1 MVNVTELR
9 PGNYFIDEN
18 NLYQVLDI
26 LLNKTA
32 MRKMVAK
39 VKVKNVRTGTINEL
53 ARNSG
58 YMVENV
64 RLDKRQM
71 QYLYDT
77 GDFFVFM
84 DQETYEQVEIP
95 AERLQWEKQFLKG
108 DEVVEITS
116 YDGEILGVN
125 LPAKVTLKIT
135 QCDPGVRGDTV
146 NKPTKPATLE
156 TGLVVRVPLFIE
168 EGEEVLVRTDN
179 GEYDGRAQ
187 QVQSMLDWWQGLLLF
202 IGGLLVGGVAAFFI
216 TRYLFQKQLRENP
229 PVNEK
234 MIRAMFRS
242 MGRTPS
248 EKQIREIMRNM
259 NQK

>member
-179 GEYDGRAQ
+179 GEYDGRA
-187 QVQSMLDWWQGLLLF
+187 
-202 IGGLLVGGVAAFFI
+202 
-216 TRYLFQKQLRENP
+216 
-229 PVNEK
+229 
-234 MIRAMFRS
+234 
-242 MGRTPS
+242 
-248 EKQIREIMRNM
+248 
-259 NQK
+259 

>member
-18 NLYQVLDI
+18 NLYQVIDI

-71 QYLYDT
+71 QYLYDS
-77 GDFFVFM
+77 GDFLVFM
-84 DQETYEQVEIP
+84 DQETYDQVEIP
-95 AERLQWEKQFLKG
+95 VERLQWEKQFLKG

-116 YDGEILGVN
+116 YEGEILGVN

-168 EGEEVLVRTDN
+168 EGEEVLVRTDT
-179 GEYDGRAQ
+179 GEYDGRA
-187 QVQSMLDWWQGLLLF
+187 
-202 IGGLLVGGVAAFFI
+202 
-216 TRYLFQKQLRENP
+216 
-229 PVNEK
+229 
-234 MIRAMFRS
+234 
-242 MGRTPS
+242 
-248 EKQIREIMRNM
+248 
-259 NQK
+259 

>member
-9 PGNYFIDEN
+9 PGNYFIEDGN
-18 NLYQVLDI
+18 IYQVQDI

-39 VKVKNVRTGTINEL
+39 VKVRNLRTGAVTEM

-58 YMVENV
+58 YGIETI

-77 GDFFVFM
+77 GDALCFM
-84 DQETYEQVEIP
+84 DQETYDQVEIP
-95 AERLQWEKQFLKG
+95 VERLTWEKQFLKG

-116 YDGEILGVN
+116 YEGEILGVN
-125 LPAKVTLKIT
+125 LPAKVALKIT

-168 EGEEVLVRTDN
+168 EGEEVLVRTDT
-179 GEYDGRAQ
+179 GEYDSRA
-187 QVQSMLDWWQGLLLF
+187 
-202 IGGLLVGGVAAFFI
+202 
-216 TRYLFQKQLRENP
+216 
-229 PVNEK
+229 
-234 MIRAMFRS
+234 
-242 MGRTPS
+242 
-248 EKQIREIMRNM
+248 
-259 NQK
+259 

>member
-116 YDGEILGVN
+116 YEGEILGVN

-179 GEYDGRAQ
+179 GEYDGRA
-187 QVQSMLDWWQGLLLF
+187 
-202 IGGLLVGGVAAFFI
+202 
-216 TRYLFQKQLRENP
+216 
-229 PVNEK
+229 
-234 MIRAMFRS
+234 
-242 MGRTPS
+242 
-248 EKQIREIMRNM
+248 
-259 NQK
+259 

>member
-9 PGNYFIDEN
+9 PGNYFIDEG

-58 YMVENV
+58 YMVDNV

-71 QYLYDT
+71 QYLYDS
-77 GDFFVFM
+77 GDFLVFM
-84 DQETYEQVEIP
+84 DQETYDQVEIP
-95 AERLQWEKQFLKG
+95 VERLQWEKQFLKG

-116 YDGEILGVN
+116 YEGEILGVN
-125 LPAKVTLKIT
+125 LPAKVSLKIT

-156 TGLVVRVPLFIE
+156 TGLVVKVPLFIE
-168 EGEEVLVRTDN
+168 EGEEVLVRTDT
-179 GEYDGRAQ
+179 GEYDGRA
-187 QVQSMLDWWQGLLLF
+187 
-202 IGGLLVGGVAAFFI
+202 
-216 TRYLFQKQLRENP
+216 
-229 PVNEK
+229 
-234 MIRAMFRS
+234 
-242 MGRTPS
+242 
-248 EKQIREIMRNM
+248 
-259 NQK
+259 

>member
-9 PGNYFIDEN
+9 PGNFFIDEN

-58 YMVENV
+58 YMVDNV

-71 QYLYDT
+71 QYLYDS
-77 GDFFVFM
+77 GDFLVFM
-84 DQETYEQVEIP
+84 DQETYDQVEIP
-95 AERLQWEKQFLKG
+95 VERLQWEKQFLKG

-116 YDGEILGVN
+116 YEGEILGVN
-125 LPAKVTLKIT
+125 LPAKVSLKIT

-168 EGEEVLVRTDN
+168 EGEEVLVRTDT
-179 GEYDGRAQ
+179 GEYDGRA
-187 QVQSMLDWWQGLLLF
+187 
-202 IGGLLVGGVAAFFI
+202 
-216 TRYLFQKQLRENP
+216 
-229 PVNEK
+229 
-234 MIRAMFRS
+234 
-242 MGRTPS
+242 
-248 EKQIREIMRNM
+248 
-259 NQK
+259 

>member
-9 PGNYFIDEN
+9 PGNYFIDEG

-179 GEYDGRAQ
+179 GEYDGRA
-187 QVQSMLDWWQGLLLF
+187 
-202 IGGLLVGGVAAFFI
+202 
-216 TRYLFQKQLRENP
+216 
-229 PVNEK
+229 
-234 MIRAMFRS
+234 
-242 MGRTPS
+242 
-248 EKQIREIMRNM
+248 
-259 NQK
+259 

>member
-71 QYLYDT
+71 QYLYDS
-77 GDFFVFM
+77 GDFLVFM
-84 DQETYEQVEIP
+84 DQETYDQVEIP
-95 AERLQWEKQFLKG
+95 VERLTWEKQFLKG

-116 YDGEILGVN
+116 YEGEILGVN

-168 EGEEVLVRTDN
+168 EGEEVLVRTDT
-179 GEYDGRAQ
+179 GEYDSRA
-187 QVQSMLDWWQGLLLF
+187 
-202 IGGLLVGGVAAFFI
+202 
-216 TRYLFQKQLRENP
+216 
-229 PVNEK
+229 
-234 MIRAMFRS
+234 
-242 MGRTPS
+242 
-248 EKQIREIMRNM
+248 
-259 NQK
+259 